1 MRFGEIVFYFIVA
14 FVITLAY
21 KFFYSK
27 REQEKEYERK
37 IKESLANE
45 FIYNPE
51 TGTKLTLEEAES
63 ANWIAHDNLNRIKPK
78 EELEEYY
85 RGKEKEIEELTN
97 FLKING
103 YKFTKLTNSQIEF
116 LEQTKTLSKYDD
128 WSYSC
133 SYSFNEGRDYV
144 FFPRVTY
151 HDNRHENGYS
161 ESQIMFWVNDIP
173 LDGHIYLREKTN
185 FETFTDMIRND
196 DLVALH
202 HFETFVFKQTSNMI
216 PLVKTLQL
224 LDKEKDLE
232 IEIIEDSLLI
242 KSLKYVNESDYL
254 RMEKLIQIIKQSNLD
269 HLF

>member
-1 MRFGEIVFYFIVA
+1 MKFGEIVFYLIVV
-14 FVITLAY
+14 VIIISLSY
-21 KFFYSK
+21 KFFLSK
-27 REQEKEYERK
+27 KVQEKEYKRNLK
-37 IKESLANE
+37 KSLASE
-45 FIYNPE
+45 FMYDPE
-51 TGTKLTLEEAES
+51 TGTKLTLEGAES
-63 ANWIAHDNLNRIKPK
+63 VNWIANDNLNRIKPK

-97 FLKING
+97 FLKSNG

-133 SYSFNEGRDYV
+133 SYSFNEGKDYV

-161 ESQIMFWVNDIP
+161 ESQIMFWVNDIL

-185 FETFTDMIRND
+185 FETFADMIRND

-254 RMEKLIQIIKQSNLD
+254 RMEQLIQNIKKSN
-269 HLF
+269 